1 MIERLKDN
9 FNKWRCRVYK
19 RKHDKAQQ
27 KYSKYAEKCKNR
39 ELQIQELETE
49 TGQEKAWQERYIK
62 SKAYMSIVLGLMML
76 ILTFCLSYICE
87 TSSWDV
93 KLKALCAAA
102 VTGFNSVFSIVIGIG
117 ISTLVLDFFSYIRYT
132 RNRIKEIMLDK
143 NYIETLSDK
152 EKRRMIESAE
162 QSLYFKNGE
171 FADNSLYANIKEL
184 IIPLIEENYYKQYK
198 VHVDCYVDENRGV
211 ITKRVHKIMDIMC
224 ISDKKD
230 FKIPFSTYLLRQEG
244 FSERDLYKINEFIF
258 DGNNITED
266 IAEHIVNNTVDNE
279 EDIEDIR
286 FTVDYSFKLKKG
298 LNRIEIKTETVVP
311 IADNTYSHT
320 ITIPCRRYSINFT
333 VHNENYDVLG
343 FAFAF
348 DDEEHKDD
356 ISKIIY
362 RDKYDE
368 CFKIRF
374 EDWTLPGDGVVFVIN
389 KKDDKIKKA

>member
-1 MIERLKDN
+1 
-9 FNKWRCRVYK
+9 
-19 RKHDKAQQ
+19 
-27 KYSKYAEKCKNR
+27 
-39 ELQIQELETE
+39 
-49 TGQEKAWQERYIK
+49 
-62 SKAYMSIVLGLMML
+62 
-76 ILTFCLSYICE
+76 
-87 TSSWDV
+87 
-93 KLKALCAAA
+93 
-102 VTGFNSVFSIVIGIG
+102 
-117 ISTLVLDFFSYIRYT
+117 
-132 RNRIKEIMLDK
+132 MLDK